1 LKAHGHTRAQVATVL
16 AIDVST
22 VRVYFDLYLEEGI
35 AALKRLNYH
44 GKRNALQEREKDIL
58 AALEAK
64 PPATVKEAQ
73 DTIKTATDLC
83 RSWTRVKE
91 FLRRNKVRRRKVK
104 ALPDKAN
111 VDAQEAFK
119 TGTLEPL
126 VEAAQQSRIHLF
138 FVDASHFVL
147 MPFLGYLYSRT
158 VRFLKSSSGRKRFS
172 VLGALHVVTQELVV
186 FSDHAYIN
194 ATSVCA
200 LFQKLHDQFQDL
212 PLVLVLDNARYQKC
226 ALVLEKA
233 RQLNILLVYL
243 PPYSPNLNLIERL
256 WKFVKKEVLYSTYYD
271 QYDKFC
277 GAICDC
283 LSETHTTHREALR
296 TLLNPKF
303 QTFERVCFQR

>member
-1 LKAHGHTRAQVATVL
+1 MKQLNFAPEQIEQLTRESIYDNHPIVRRRCLALLLKAHGHTRAQVATVL

-22 VRVYFDLYLEEGI
+22 VRAYFDLFLEEGI

-119 TGTLEPL
+119 TSTLEPL
-126 VEAAQQSRIHLF
+126 VEEAQQSKIHLF

-147 MPFLGYLYSRT
+147 RPFLGYLYSRT
-158 VRFLKSSSGRKRFS
+158 VRFLKSSSRTQGVRRTQALQCFGS
-172 VLGALHVVTQELVV
+172 LACCHPGVSGLFGPRLHQRDFGLCAVSEAARPVPGFALGTRLGQ
-186 FSDHAYIN
+186 
-194 ATSVCA
+194 CP
-200 LFQKLHDQFQDL
+200 L
-212 PLVLVLDNARYQKC
+212 P
-226 ALVLEKA
+226 KA
-233 RQLNILLVYL
+233 RSSWRK
-243 PPYSPNLNLIERL
+243 PDS
-256 WKFVKKEVLYSTYYD
+256 
-271 QYDKFC
+271 
-277 GAICDC
+277 
-283 LSETHTTHREALR
+283 
-296 TLLNPKF
+296 
-303 QTFERVCFQR
+303 